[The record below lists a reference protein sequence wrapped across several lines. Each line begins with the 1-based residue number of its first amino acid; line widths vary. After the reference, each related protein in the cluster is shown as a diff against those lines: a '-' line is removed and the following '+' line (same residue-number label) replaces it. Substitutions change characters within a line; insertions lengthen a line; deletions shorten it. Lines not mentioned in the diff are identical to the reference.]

1 MSYELVEYRND
12 YWDHERNAPWDY
24 DHERNAGFGEEWR
37 NAWVTRRNP
46 RTGRFERVWVADQRP
61 VIVQQRPQP
70 VIVQQQPTQPTQQQ
84 AAATTAATTAT
95 AGNVTCGKS
104 PFRNEM
110 GQVRTGV
117 IIDAIAQTVAA
128 FAALP
133 PTPVPTGELATD
145 QANGITFLAA
155 LAQHAKTDEK
165 IRTVSKLIQLF
176 VTN

>member
-12 YWDHERNAPWDY
+12 YWDHERNAPWDWE
-24 DHERNAGFGEEWR
+24 HERNAGFGDEWR

-46 RTGRFERVWVADQRP
+46 RTGRFERVWVPDAAPRP
-61 VIVQQRPQP
+61 VVVQPRPQP
-70 VIVQQQPTQPTQQQ
+70 VVVQQQP
-84 AAATTAATTAT
+84 AAPAPQHHHAHTAPA
-95 AGNVTCGKS
+95 NVTCGKS

-117 IIDAIAQTVAA
+117 IIDAIAQTLAA

-133 PTPVPTGELATD
+133 PAPTPSGDIATD

-165 IRTVSKLIQLF
+165 IRTVSKLVQLF